1 MKRSDILMGTTK
13 EYEGKRLIPTSKE
26 ILSDKGVDYRV
37 YSSLQAKSKRS
48 IDEKHRYIKVKD
60 LKMKPWA
67 EELSIEGISITRQT
81 LRTKL
86 NYLVKAK
93 IVERK
98 KVGEEQYY
106 ILPDNFE
113 FYLLIDNRLLR
124 FMTNTMSSNAIKV
137 YFLYRSYTKYYG
149 ECKLTQ
155 KQILESIGL
164 STKADNNDVMI
175 SDINKLLSKLG
186 LIYIYKEYMNS
197 EGGGVKTPLTIKAV
211 DEEKILKELKLVK

>member
-1 MKRSDILMGTTK
+1 MAIDETK
-13 EYEGKRLIPTSKE
+13 DYEGKRIIPTARE

-37 YSSLQAKSKRS
+37 YSSLQAKSKRNL
-48 IDEKHRYIKVKD
+48 EENHRYIKVKD

-93 IVERK
+93 IVEKK

-106 ILPDNFE
+106 ILPTNFQ

-124 FMTNTMSSNAIKV
+124 FMTNTMSSNAIKT

-149 ECKLTQ
+149 ECTLCQ
-155 KQILESIGL
+155 KQIVESIGL
-164 STKADNNDVMI
+164 SPKADNNDVLI
-175 SDINKLLSKLG
+175 TDINKLLSKLG
-186 LIYIYKEYMNS
+186 LIYIYKNYQKES
-197 EGGGVKTPLTIKAV
+197 GGGVKTPLTIKTV
-211 DEEKILKELKLVK
+211 DENKVLKDLKLVK